1 MINEIKS
8 PLILSFSPWEKGRCC
23 KGRGLLPLPWGEG
36 WGEGSLTPVTAGSF
50 AHIDEVKSPLTLP
63 LSPLGRGDAAVKGAA
78 CLLRKR
84 EQQRPFS
91 RRARGAPNRS
101 VENAKAF
108 SWEKD
113 RIRGSSTPFKA
124 GGFAHD

>member
-1 MINEIKS
+1 MIDETKR
-8 PLILSFSPWEKGRCC
+8 PLILSFSPWEKGRRC
-23 KGRGLLPLPWGEG
+23 KGRGLLPLPWQEG
-36 WGEGSLTPVTAGSF
+36 SGEGSLTPVTAGSF
-50 AHIDEVKSPLTLP
+50 AHINEVKSPLTLS
-63 LSPLGRGDAAVKGAA
+63 LSPLGRGDAAVTGAA

-108 SWEKD
+108 SWEKG
-113 RIRGSSTPFKA
+113 RMRGSSTQPAA
-124 GGFAHD
+124 GGIAHD